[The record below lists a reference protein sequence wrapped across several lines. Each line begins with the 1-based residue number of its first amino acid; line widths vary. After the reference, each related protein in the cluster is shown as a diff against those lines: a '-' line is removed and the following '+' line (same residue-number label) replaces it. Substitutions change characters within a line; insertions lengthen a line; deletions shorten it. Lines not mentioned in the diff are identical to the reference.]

1 MALSCAVN
9 TTAINEEGLFRVPGQ
24 MTIIENLK
32 KEYDTR
38 TLHTCL
44 FHSARNGSLSHALV
58 RHQGG
63 TGTLDGITDVA
74 SVAGLLKLYLREL
87 PEPLLVFR
95 FYSTF
100 VKIASAYHRS
110 HLQRSW

>member
-1 MALSCAVN
+1 MLSFG
-9 TTAINEEGLFRVPGQ
+9 T
-24 MTIIENLK
+24 K
-32 KEYDTR
+32 
-38 TLHTCL
+38 
-44 FHSARNGSLSHALV
+44 
-58 RHQGG
+58 GG

-95 FYSTF
+95 FHSTF
-100 VKIASAYHRS
+100 VKIASAYTHRS